1 MVARPCCNQ
10 SLCYEGPSSDLV
22 NTSHGRDIQRL
33 LLSEECNI
41 FGDDGMTHD
50 VKKNHEENKK
60 TARSKKVAI
69 NKYGLRVKEVHIY
82 SMHKE
87 RKEQKMAE
95 RGGEKKKKKESTTSM
110 AHTAHDQRE
119 FSTRATSSHSCTGGF
134 LGKRSSKHT
143 EPPNW
148 LRCWQTLPANATT
161 RSCHSQGRTAQ
172 WAPHVMLPTA
182 VDFSPVVLARGDAA
196 ERGEEEAHDDDDD
209 ETTGCSRGGE

>member
-1 MVARPCCNQ
+1 MKK
-10 SLCYEGPSSDLV
+10 
-22 NTSHGRDIQRL
+22 TKRL
-33 LLSEECNI
+33 PE
-41 FGDDGMTHD
+41 
-50 VKKNHEENKK
+50 VKKSQLTNMVCVLRKYTFTQCTRK
-60 TARSKKVAI
+60 GKSK
-69 NKYGLRVKEVHIY
+69 
-82 SMHKE
+82 
-87 RKEQKMAE
+87 KMAE
-95 RGGEKKKKKESTTSM
+95 RGGERKKESTTSM

>member
-1 MVARPCCNQ
+1 MCIFSREGPAPTMVARPCCNQ

-95 RGGEKKKKKESTTSM
+95 RGGEKKKKKAPRPWPTLHMTKGSSPLEQRPAAAVQEASWTSDLRSTQSPQTGCG
-110 AHTAHDQRE
+110 AGRLFPPTPRQGAA
-119 FSTRATSSHSCTGGF
+119 TR
-134 LGKRSSKHT
+134 
-143 EPPNW
+143 
-148 LRCWQTLPANATT
+148 
-161 RSCHSQGRTAQ
+161 
-172 WAPHVMLPTA
+172 
-182 VDFSPVVLARGDAA
+182 
-196 ERGEEEAHDDDDD
+196 RGERPSGHR
-209 ETTGCSRGGE
+209 T

>member
-1 MVARPCCNQ
+1 MCIFSREGPAPTMVARPCCNQ

-95 RGGEKKKKKESTTSM
+95 RGKKKKKAPRPWPTLHMTKGSSPLE
-110 AHTAHDQRE
+110 QR
-119 FSTRATSSHSCTGGF
+119 
-134 LGKRSSKHT
+134 
-143 EPPNW
+143 
-148 LRCWQTLPANATT
+148 PA
-161 RSCHSQGRTAQ
+161 
-172 WAPHVMLPTA
+172 TA
-182 VDFSPVVLARGDAA
+182 VQEASWASDLRSTQSPQTGCGAGRLFPPTPRQGAA
-196 ERGEEEAHDDDDD
+196 TRRGERPSGHR
-209 ETTGCSRGGE
+209 T